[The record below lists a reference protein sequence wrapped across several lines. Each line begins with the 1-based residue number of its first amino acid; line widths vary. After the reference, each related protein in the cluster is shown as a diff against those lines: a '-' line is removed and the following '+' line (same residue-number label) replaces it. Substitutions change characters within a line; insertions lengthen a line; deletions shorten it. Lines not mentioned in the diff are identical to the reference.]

1 MFRKTLTILSLI
13 GLLLSVGLWGA
24 SYLSINYS
32 SFNGQRVVGIEDGA
46 AYFSLR
52 AKKNITIVN
61 AGISNSAGVWMLW
74 KDSGAVGEH
83 QSWRVNGLRYD
94 RMQSRKTTWWV
105 FFLRSGP
112 KISGGVV
119 ALWIPTAVLLCL
131 NAWLLHP
138 YHRRRRRRKLGLCLK
153 CGYDLRASKER
164 CPECGTGFLC

>member
-1 MFRKTLTILSLI
+1 MILKTVTILSLI
-13 GLLLSVGLWGA
+13 GLLLSVVLWGV

-32 SFNGQRVVGIEDGA
+32 SFDGQRVVGIEDGA

-105 FFLRSGP
+105 FFLRSGS

-119 ALWIPTAVLLCL
+119 ALWIPTAALLCL

-164 CPECGTGFLC
+164 CPECGTGISK